1 MSKLVELST
10 KDKHKVFVDADK
22 VICIEGYT
30 NDPTICSVGIVG
42 DRFSVLQGIIMP
54 PEEVARLVNEAKT
67 NNHE

>member
-10 KDKHKVFVDADK
+10 KDKHKVFVDSDK
-22 VICIEGYT
+22 VICVEGYV

-54 PEEVARLVNEAKT
+54 PEEVARLVNEART